1 MSTTYPK
8 QIFQQTDKSTLFT
21 LIEQYPLATVLL
33 PTSGESLSYKSF
45 PHISHL
51 PFYVDKE
58 KNQLIGH
65 VSNHHPLAQILNSI
79 AEEENSTS
87 THEKTAMIKLIFN
100 GDNHYISPYCASN
113 HVVPTW
119 NYSAVH
125 LQGKAK
131 VITLENEKTSTM
143 AKITEHFE
151 QKQNSPWQLS
161 NLNTMQ
167 IKNMLK
173 AIRVFTLDI
182 EQMVGTFKLSQHK
195 YNDLKTESKGT

>member
-1 MSTTYPK
+1 
-8 QIFQQTDKSTLFT
+8 
-21 LIEQYPLATVLL
+21 
-33 PTSGESLSYKSF
+33 
-45 PHISHL
+45 
-51 PFYVDKE
+51 
-58 KNQLIGH
+58 
-65 VSNHHPLAQILNSI
+65 
-79 AEEENSTS
+79 
-87 THEKTAMIKLIFN
+87 
-100 GDNHYISPYCASN
+100 
-113 HVVPTW
+113 
-119 NYSAVH
+119 
-125 LQGKAK
+125 
-131 VITLENEKTSTM
+131 M